1 MALYLQ
7 RLVLDTRISTC
18 FIVLYPLELQ
28 TQQEENQQ
36 EQNQQEQN
44 QDGEMYKDI
53 TDDIPVQGKKTVEPN
68 LTDDNLIE
76 GQRTTEINT

>member
-1 MALYLQ
+1 M
-7 RLVLDTRISTC
+7 
-18 FIVLYPLELQ
+18 LYPLELQ

-36 EQNQQEQN
+36 EQK

-53 TDDIPVQGKKTVEPN
+53 TGDIPVQGKKTVEPN

-76 GQRTTEINT
+76 GQRTTEIVSQSAAIQPVN